1 MDVPLLVRQIA
12 ERAEAVFGDREIV
25 SRTQE
30 GVERSTYAEIVERA
44 RRLASALRELGI
56 GPGDRVATFGWNSLR
71 HLELYLA
78 VPSMGAVLHT
88 LNIRL
93 FEEDLRYIVG
103 HAEDRVILLDASL
116 AEAMPSFE
124 GVEHE
129 ILMPDGPGERDG
141 ALSYEELVEGGDPGF
156 AFPDLDEN
164 TAAAMCYTSGTTGR
178 PKGVVYSHRSTV
190 LHSLCVNQPDA
201 VGLSERD
208 SIMPVVPMFH
218 ANAWGLPYAAAL
230 AGARQVFPGPK
241 MTPADLAELIVAEG
255 VTRAA
260 GVPTIWQGV
269 LALEDPPDLSCLER
283 GDGGRLGRARVA
295 DPRVRRALGRPGRA
309 GVGDDGDQ
317 PARRQLP
324 RAVRR
329 RRDVGGRPLR
339 PARLPGPH
347 PAARG
352 LPHRRGGRAASSR
365 SAARSSRATTTTI
378 RASREKFTEDGW
390 LRTGDVAELRHGS
403 FIKLVDRTKDL
414 VKSGGEWISS
424 VELENEIMAHP
435 DVLEAAVIA
444 VPDEKWSERPCAC
457 VVMRDERDARRR
469 RDARVPRGARG
480 QVVAARSGRVHRRGA
495 QDVRGQVR
503 QEGPARPV
511 RRAGVIGTAALVSD
525 LHLGQVQRADLLR
538 RADVRASFFAALEG
552 VDELVLLGDVV
563 ELREG
568 PVLPAL
574 RAARPFFEELGEAMA
589 GRRVVLLAGN
599 HDHRLIASWLERRR
613 TLETPPPLGLAEK
626 IEPGEASEAAA
637 ILARWLG
644 RTPLE
649 LSYPGVWV
657 RDDVYATHGHY
668 LDRHVTIPG
677 FEPMAIRFSE
687 RLLSRGGGRPRPAP
701 KATRRCWDPSTG
713 CCTSGPSPRGPAP
726 RTGRARPRRR
736 TRRSPPTGD
745 ARSPGASSGASPTP
759 RRSG

>member
-1 MDVPLLVRQIA
+1 MDGLMMDVPLHVRHIA
-12 ERAEAVFGDREIV
+12 ERAEAVFGDRELV
-25 SRTQE
+25 SRTQD
-30 GVERSTYAEIVERA
+30 GVERSTYSELVARA

-116 AEAMPSFE
+116 AEVMPSFE

-141 ALSYEELVEGGDPGF
+141 ALSYEEFVESGDPGF

-201 VGLSERD
+201 VGLRERD

-260 GVPTIWQGV
+260 GVPTIWQGM
-269 LALEDPPDLSCLER
+269 LALEDAPDLSCLAEVMA
-283 GDGGRLGRARVA
+283 GGS
-295 DPRVRRALGRPGRA
+295 
-309 GVGDDGDQ
+309 
-317 PARRQLP
+317 
-324 RAVRR
+324 AV
-329 RRDVGGRPLR
+329 PESL
-339 PARLPGPH
+339 
-347 PAARG
+347 
-352 LPHRRGGRAASSR
+352 
-365 SAARSSRATTTTI
+365 I
-378 RASREKFTEDGW
+378 RAFDERWGVPVVQGWGMTETSPLAANCRPPADADEMSEDELYALRACQGRIQPLVDFRIDEEAGGELQVRGPFIASDYYDDPTSREKFTEDGW

-403 FIKLVDRTKDL
+403 YIKLVDRTKDL

-444 VPDEKWSERPCAC
+444 IPDEKWSERPCAC
-457 VVMRDERDARRR
+457 VVMRDDATV
-469 RDARVPRGARG
+469 DADAVREFLE
-480 QVVAARSGRVHRRGA
+480 GRVAKWWLPDR
-495 QDVRGQVR
+495 V
-503 QEGPARPV
+503 EF
-511 RRAGVIGTAALVSD
+511 I
-525 LHLGQVQRADLLR
+525 
-538 RADVRASFFAALEG
+538 
-552 VDELVLLGDVV
+552 DEVPKTSVGKFDKK
-563 ELREG
+563 
-568 PVLPAL
+568 AL
-574 RAARPFFEELGEAMA
+574 RARF
-589 GRRVVLLAGN
+589 
-599 HDHRLIASWLERRR
+599 
-613 TLETPPPLGLAEK
+613 AE
-626 IEPGEASEAAA
+626 
-637 ILARWLG
+637 
-644 RTPLE
+644 
-649 LSYPGVWV
+649 
-657 RDDVYATHGHY
+657 
-668 LDRHVTIPG
+668 
-677 FEPMAIRFSE
+677 
-687 RLLSRGGGRPRPAP
+687 PA
-701 KATRRCWDPSTG
+701 
-713 CCTSGPSPRGPAP
+713 
-726 RTGRARPRRR
+726 
-736 TRRSPPTGD
+736 
-745 ARSPGASSGASPTP
+745 
-759 RRSG
+759 